1 MIISAA
7 TSTEEKSKFNEH
19 ETSNS
24 FYHKLTHEAKTKL
37 QEGSHIVNPVIESL
51 DPETF
56 EVAAKKKSLMWSTQ
70 QYRDEDHRKALN

>member
-1 MIISAA
+1 MISAA

-37 QEGSHIVNPVIESL
+37 QEGSHTVNPIIESL